1 LARAV
6 PGLSRPTLVLAGV
19 CLGWGTIPVTVSAVD
34 LPGPA
39 ITAARVWLAS
49 IGLVVAGR
57 LLRSSEPPA
66 TLDRKVGVAAAIAG
80 VLLAVHWSMQFAA
93 YDRAPAPT
101 VAFVIF
107 LAPVGYA
114 ALAPFVL
121 REHTPPR
128 AWLGLGLA
136 VPGAALITGASSAD
150 GASSTGIALAFGAAV
165 TLVGLTLAAKR
176 VAQAYGGRRSALIQ
190 LTIAG
195 VALSPIAIKLVTGGY
210 GSARAEWLW
219 LVVLGLVHTAVAV
232 SMFLWALARTPVA
245 VVGVL
250 SELEPVGVTLV
261 AALLGDLPG
270 PATLVGG
277 ALIVVAGVVAA
288 SAPHSAAEEVAIA
301 VPG

>member
-1 LARAV
+1 MKRQSLI
-6 PGLSRPTLVLAGV
+6 LAGV
-19 CLGWGTIPVTVSAVD
+19 CLGWGTIPVTVSAID

-49 IGLVVAGR
+49 VGLIVAGR
-57 LLRSSEPPA
+57 FIRSSEPPA
-66 TLDRKVGVAAAIAG
+66 PFDRKVGLAAAIAG
-80 VLLAVHWSMQFAA
+80 VLLAIHWSMQFAA

-136 VPGAALITGASSAD
+136 VPGALLITGASSAD
-150 GASSTGIALAFGAAV
+150 GASTTGIALAFGAAV

-176 VAQAYGGRRSALIQ
+176 VAQTYGGRRSALIQ

-195 VALSPIAIKLVTGGY
+195 VALMPIAVKLIIGGY
-210 GSARAEWLW
+210 GPARAEWLW

-232 SMFLWALARTPVA
+232 AIFLWALAQTPVA

-277 ALIVVAGVVAA
+277 GLIVAAGVLAA
-288 SAPHSAAEEVAIA
+288 SADHSGAEEVAIA